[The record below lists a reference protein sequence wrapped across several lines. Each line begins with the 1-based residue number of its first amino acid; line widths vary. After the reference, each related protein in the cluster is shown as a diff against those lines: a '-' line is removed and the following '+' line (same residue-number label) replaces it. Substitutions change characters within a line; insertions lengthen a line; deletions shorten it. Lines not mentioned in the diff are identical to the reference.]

1 MLKKTTPSLLASLA
15 VGVLMVDS
23 AQANGIYRNGIGAR
37 ALSLGGAE
45 VADASD
51 PLGAMGSNPAGL
63 GFQSRLGV
71 SAGVTAVLPDGDFSN
86 SANSNSPIDDSPG
99 FIPDFALAVPLGDLP
114 FTIGL
119 GVVPEAA
126 LASEW
131 TYVDAPGGATG
142 ATSYGVQNHESEI
155 VVLRSSLGLGW
166 KVSETLSVGASV
178 GLIYN
183 DNRLHAPYIFQSHP
197 ALAGAK
203 TLLDLQTDGFGVDG
217 EFGLAWKPHDDW
229 QFGLTY
235 RLETRVET
243 DGRAVGDVSGEPLG
257 LADSTY
263 RYDAEVINKFPQRA
277 SAGASYRF
285 HPQFRAIAQL
295 DWIDWSSAFDQL
307 PVILS
312 NGSNAQINGALGSDA
327 ITDYVPLNWRDSWV
341 GHIGLE
347 YIYSEEL
354 RLRTGYSYGRSPVP
368 DGTLTPLTAVIP
380 EHTIAAGLN
389 YSQNS
394 YSIDFGWQWNLPKER
409 NVGTSDLRSGEY
421 SNSSTEIGIHW
432 LGVSSTFWF

>member
-1 MLKKTTPSLLASLA
+1 MLSKSTPPLLASLA
-15 VGVLMVDS
+15 LGALFVESV
-23 AQANGIYRNGIGAR
+23 QANGIYRNGIGAR

-63 GFQSRLGV
+63 GFQSKLGV
-71 SAGVTAVLPDGDFSN
+71 SAGVTVALPDGDFSN

-99 FIPDFALAVPLGDLP
+99 FIPDFAIALPLGDLP
-114 FTIGL
+114 FTIGI

-126 LASEW
+126 MASEW
-131 TYVDAPGGATG
+131 TYVDAPGGLG
-142 ATSYGVQNHESEI
+142 GGVSYGSVDHESEI
-155 VVLRSSLGLGW
+155 LVLRSSLGIGW
-166 KVSETLSVGASV
+166 KISETLSVGASA

-183 DNRLHAPYIFQSHP
+183 DNRLQAPYTFQSAP
-197 ALAGAK
+197 AVQGAK

-217 EFGLAWKPHDDW
+217 EFGVAWKPHPDW

-235 RLETRVET
+235 RLESRVES
-243 DGRAVGDVSGEPLG
+243 DGRAKGDISAQVPAFTQG
-257 LADSTY
+257 DY

-277 SAGASYRF
+277 SAGASWRF
-285 HPQFRAIAQL
+285 HPKFRAIAQV

-312 NGSNAQINGALGSDA
+312 NGNNAELNAFAGSDA
-327 ITDYVPLNWRDSWV
+327 ITDYVPLNWRDSWI
-341 GHIGLE
+341 GHLGFE

-389 YSQNS
+389 YAQER
-394 YSIDFGWQWNLPKER
+394 YSVDFGWQWNLPKER
-409 NVGTSDLRSGEY
+409 NVGTSDLLSGEY
-421 SNSSTEIGIHW
+421 SNSNTEIGIHW
-432 LGVSSTFWF
+432 IGLSSTFWF